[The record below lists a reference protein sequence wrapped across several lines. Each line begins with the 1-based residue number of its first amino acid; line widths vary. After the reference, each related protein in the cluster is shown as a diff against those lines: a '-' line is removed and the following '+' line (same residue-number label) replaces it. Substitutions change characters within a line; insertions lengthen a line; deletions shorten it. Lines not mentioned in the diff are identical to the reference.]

1 MATAT
6 TLLVALSALISF
18 QGNLLVVR
26 GDDDTVKQLEMTVTA
41 LKAKVDTLEKWM
53 SSKCSEGPGR
63 DGSPGKDGQ
72 KGDQGLQGS
81 PGKEGPGGQKGDQ
94 GPKGSTDAML
104 DALSVT
110 YTRWGRKSCPS
121 GATLIY
127 SGRVG
132 GEYHQHTGGGNNH
145 QCLPD
150 NPIYDNYYTD
160 VNQLVAFMYNAEY

>member
-81 PGKEGPGGQKGDQ
+81 PGKEGCP
-94 GPKGSTDAML
+94 TDRNTPDLKLLRLGAPRQDSNFAALPML
-104 DALSVT
+104 NTFLSKIQNT
-110 YTRWGRKSCPS
+110 
-121 GATLIY
+121 TLLTILLLL
-127 SGRVG
+127 RDL
-132 GEYHQHTGGGNNH
+132 
-145 QCLPD
+145 C
-150 NPIYDNYYTD
+150 
-160 VNQLVAFMYNAEY
+160 